1 MPDALINSQTPVTLP
16 KKIAALYQCVYEKK
30 GPGVS
35 MVTVYQNA

>member
-1 MPDALINSQTPVTLP
+1 MLWLILKRLSLYL